1 MSGQRLRA
9 VLPVVMALVLGTG
22 LVLVA
27 YGAWARPMREGAEA
41 VRDGDLRAALERF
54 KAAEERFD
62 RLPLAKELFPSDYA
76 AVLANQAWLLYRLGD
91 LDATIERAAA
101 DPSGRVRF
109 WAGCALFTKAR
120 NEEKPENQLA
130 WLTRAQQEFRQA
142 LESSPED
149 WDAKF
154 NYELAGRLAAQLRT
168 APKREPKTI
177 LKLLRPQ
184 KESRPDA
191 RRIG

>member
-9 VLPVVMALVLGTG
+9 VLPVVMALVLGAG
-22 LVLVA
+22 LVLVS

-41 VRDGDLRAALERF
+41 VRHGDLRVSLGRF

-62 RLPLAKELFPSDYA
+62 RLPLAKELFPNDYA
-76 AVLANQAWLLYRLGD
+76 AVLANQAWLLYQLGD

-168 APKREPKTI
+168 APKREPSTI